1 MFHLFC
7 ALLWPG
13 PGVGQRRTGV
23 AGEEGS
29 PAHEAGLRAGDLITH
44 INGES
49 VLGLVHMDVVELLL
63 KVPPP
68 RPTHGVPKTPAPCPP
83 SGLSVSPAPLGL
95 YY

>member
-1 MFHLFC
+1 MKGSTCWHLW
-7 ALLWPG
+7 LLTTDPAI
-13 PGVGQRRTGV
+13 PPQSV
-23 AGEEGS
+23 EEGS